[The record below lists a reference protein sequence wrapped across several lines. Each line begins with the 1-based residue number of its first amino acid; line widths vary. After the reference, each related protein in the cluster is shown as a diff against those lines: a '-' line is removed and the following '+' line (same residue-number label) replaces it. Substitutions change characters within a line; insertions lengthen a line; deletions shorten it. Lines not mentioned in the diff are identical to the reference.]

1 MLVLGRKLGEQI
13 WVGDQIRITVVKLDN
28 QSVRLGI
35 EAPPHIRVDRAE
47 VRQSRA
53 LARSARARRAA

>member
-13 WVGDQIRITVVKLDN
+13 WVSDQVRITVVKLDN

-35 EAPPHIRVDRAE
+35 EAPAHIKVDRAE
-47 VRQSRA
+47 VRKAQA
-53 LARSARARRAA
+53 AARQARTRRAA

>member
-13 WVGDQIRITVVKLDN
+13 WVGDQVRITVVKLDN

-35 EAPPHIRVDRAE
+35 EAPAPIRVDRAE
-47 VRQSRA
+47 VRK
-53 LARSARARRAA
+53 ARAATRPAHSRRAA